1 MLIDNIRGMVADMT
15 ADVEDLLQGSLMFK
29 EGEDVRFTI
38 LLAEIKDDL
47 TQTQQGKSFI
57 YSNGLARKEVE
68 MLEDL
73 VNRRRKQEFLDKN
86 SQQKQASIRKYL
98 KLARKFK
105 ELLLLLVH
113 FTGGQPSRGEEI
125 TGLRLVNSIN
135 QDRNVFVINKEVV
148 LVT

>member
-1 MLIDNIRGMVADMT
+1 
-15 ADVEDLLQGSLMFK
+15 MFK
-29 EGEDVRFTI
+29 EGKDVRFTI

-57 YSNGLARKEVE
+57 YSNGLTKKEVE

-73 VNRRRKQEFLDKN
+73 INRRRKREFLDKN

-98 KLARKFK
+98 KLIRKFK
-105 ELLLLLVH
+105 ELLLLLAH
-113 FTGGQPSRGEEI
+113 FTRGQPSRGEEI
-125 TGLRLVNSIN
+125 TGLCLVNSIN
-135 QDRNVFVINKEVV
+135 QDRNVFVINREVV